1 MVFLY
6 TELLLKK
13 AYTLTF
19 NRNIIL
25 LVSKIQ
31 LGIPQHKS
39 IDVIDLGTLLYFPKV
54 LSLQ

>member
-13 AYTLTF
+13 ASTLTF